1 MAEKDGPEPAAEAPG
16 ARERFMGGP
25 VGVVDG
31 LVPTVYNR
39 MVSLRGFSAPF
50 RPENGSAMSSE
61 LKSGGHADRR
71 ANQLGKL

>member
-1 MAEKDGPEPAAEAPG
+1 MAEKDGPEPAALAPG

-39 MVSLRGFSAPF
+39 MVTSGFSALF
-50 RPENGSAMSSE
+50 AALRLCAQGE
-61 LKSGGHADRR
+61 R
-71 ANQLGKL
+71 

>member
-1 MAEKDGPEPAAEAPG
+1 MRVMAEKDGPEPAALAPG

-39 MVSLRGFSAPF
+39 MVSFMVLAPCLQACLR
-50 RPENGSAMSSE
+50 
-61 LKSGGHADRR
+61 DRECDEFES
-71 ANQLGKL
+71 L